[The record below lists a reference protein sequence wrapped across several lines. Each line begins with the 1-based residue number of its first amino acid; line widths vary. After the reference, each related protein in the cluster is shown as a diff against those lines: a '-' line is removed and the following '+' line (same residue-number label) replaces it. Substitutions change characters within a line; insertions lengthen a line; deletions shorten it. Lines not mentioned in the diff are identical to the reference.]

1 MAMCY
6 SLILLKIAVASF
18 NPNQFRKSENP
29 VLRRLAEEL
38 ISSQEDNNII
48 QASHSSHSS
57 GSGTGHSSYV
67 SSTMRVHE
75 EESDK

>member
-1 MAMCY
+1 MT
-6 SLILLKIAVASF
+6 KF
-18 NPNQFRKSENP
+18 NPQQFRKSENP

-38 ISSQEDNNII
+38 ISSQDEDSII

-67 SSTMRVHE
+67 SSTMRGQDD
-75 EESDK
+75 ESDS